1 MSNNTEPQRK
11 IYLLD
16 EEECP
21 PCDEV
26 KEAIK
31 DQIESGKV
39 QVLKVTSDEALALLE
54 RAGVKDKVEFPTA
67 LIEDDKGVN
76 YCQIYQSKGV
86 TLAACGNEIVVIRES
101 EEEPSSTPEPEES
114 PPPPTD

>member
-1 MSNNTEPQRK
+1 MREMLEENKPERK

-39 QVLKVTSDEALALLE
+39 QVLKVTSDEALELLE
-54 RAGVKDKVEFPTA
+54 KAGVKDKVEFPTA
-67 LIEDDKGVN
+67 LIEDEKGVN
-76 YCQIYQSKGV
+76 YCQIYQSKDV
-86 TLAACGNEIVVIRES
+86 TLAACGNEVVVIRES
-101 EEEPSSTPEPEES
+101 REQPQ
-114 PPPPTD
+114 PPTD